1 MKDSIMRKS
10 FTVTSFTVACIVLG
24 GFIRC
29 CGAQGNAQFALISLS
44 HYFYVLRGHIQNE
57 APYHVLMLTLNL
69 ALNF

>member
-10 FTVTSFTVACIVLG
+10 FTVTSFIVACIVLG

-29 CGAQGNAQFALISLS
+29 CGAQGTRTICISIS